1 MQGSRKTARRLLCGL
16 MMALLLA
23 ALLPTTALAAK
34 AEASATTMRVAG
46 SEGTVTVKNA
56 SGQNKSVFNNMQL
69 YNGWTVETAAA
80 SYATLSLD
88 SAKAIKLG
96 AGAKVEL
103 RQNTASK
110 RLELFVTKGSL
121 FFDVSEELPADQT
134 MNIRTSN
141 MVCGIRGTMGEVKA
155 VSPTCTVTYLLDG
168 ETAVINTND
177 LFSPLTGVG
186 TVGASGTAAGTVT
199 ATGFF
204 SNLKTA
210 LGAAA
215 GTSGV
220 TAPATDPTSMLT
232 VPNQGDRAA
241 VYIYEGNYIVV
252 PFPGAANETNAMGTP
267 ALHPVRPGDRL
278 ELGARPAAFSVK
290 RVMPYAQLGKVQ
302 PGDISGAA
310 QEYLA
315 ERPASLDRAVQGL
328 EQNGSGDVA
337 AYLQELTP
345 ETAGAVKAQE
355 EQQAAAN
362 DADAAARNG
371 DYQASQAN
379 KVEQERGAVG
389 AKVDTWGTAGGSV
402 VNDGGIQYVTVTYDI
417 RLQPGAGGTLTA
429 DKTAAA
435 AGETVKLTATPE
447 EGYTLESL
455 TVEDSAGR
463 AVTVTDNAFIM
474 PASAVTATA
483 VFAQGTPQTYSIT
496 ITASEGGSVTADKSR
511 AVQNET
517 VTLTVSP
524 AEGFG
529 LYAISAKRADGAAV
543 KLTVGA
549 DGTRSFTMPGQAVK
563 VTATFRPIMPEP
575 TFTYASDVVT
585 IGSTVEGAQLC
596 YTSDGRVPATS
607 SDLSPTSKK
616 DVTAPQNV
624 TVGENATVKAF
635 AYMDGYIPSG
645 VATYTVGS
653 GAPAPTQVSAVLR
666 AAGLN
671 DAVSGLSLAVRYGS
685 EGSYSTYGPNTLDK
699 TTVWTVPLPVG
710 LTAFQLVPSS
720 PLPPGYIVITT
731 VQLCYAEADSDEI
744 KSSPAT
750 GSVAD
755 GVITF
760 RLPELPQGAMPQSIS
775 VVCKVEEGSPVS
787 YALRVDDSLDSAE
800 GSIHFTVDGQTVTT
814 AAPGKTVTLVASPA
828 EGYTAVS
835 AVCVKGSGESVPLT
849 SGGDGTWTFT
859 MPAENVTATASFV
872 QQGSPI
878 TVTGASFQY
887 QKNSATMPL
896 SLMTVNPSET
906 VSTEDLVLTYDT
918 GTMAFTLSPAEG
930 ISKDLV
936 FDSNFTL
943 GTYNSAGYFGNK
955 SVAEDGGSVSFSF
968 TPTYEI
974 GFETFRETEGDRQGL
989 SGVEVT
995 LTLPDRTTETQ
1006 TTEGS
1011 ETLATATFK
1020 RNASQT
1026 PYTAGAY
1033 SYVLKKEGYVDV
1045 EGSFTLT
1052 EADNLGS
1059 KKWVS
1064 VTMEEPQA
1072 YTITPPSTLPN
1083 GATLSIVVNDT
1094 PADSGAAV
1102 AYAGDIVMM
1111 DYTYEYAV
1119 GETPQDLNVLDENGN
1134 PAEMESRHLELDPMD
1149 SETGTYFCLFTMP
1162 AKNLLVGPHDL
1173 NLEEQMAEIEFE
1185 LDEMKG
1191 TISSNALVV
1200 ESYDD
1205 GYWLCQYA
1213 AVGETVKLTVTR
1225 NTGWQLEANY
1235 PSLDCMD
1242 AQRQSIQTAGL
1253 TTVDETEG
1261 IYSFVVP
1268 QDAAYA
1274 VVSAD
1279 YKLAAGYY
1287 ALSISDVVQENGK
1300 GRVLVNGKPGLAAEP
1315 GDSITMEFTG
1325 ATDGEAP
1332 NLEYWCFT
1340 TEDPVPSNADKT
1352 QTVNEF
1358 GEVIRTYAFVM
1369 PAEDV
1374 VLSGSFARCYK
1385 VTVATPGS
1393 GQLTA
1398 RVGDFTTSGT
1408 VVAVPGEPLSLQYVS
1423 GGLDP
1428 VGATIAFD
1436 GAALPEYTLT
1446 RRYDSTLN
1454 RYVTGFSFASA
1465 PAGAITLTEA
1475 TMYQL
1480 SYNTSLT
1487 AVDTIGGR
1495 SAETLKD
1502 TSFSQPG
1509 FAAYL
1514 VLAGEEVVSG
1524 VSAGYTRPAQ
1534 GSFRLVLTFNGET
1547 MQGETNSEAW
1557 TFSMPAY
1564 NSRLNVWEST

>member
-1 MQGSRKTARRLLCGL
+1 MQGLRKTARRLMCAAL
-16 MMALLLA
+16 MALLMA
-23 ALLPTTALAAK
+23 ALLPTAAMAAK

-46 SEGTVTVKNA
+46 TEGTVTVKNA

-110 RLELFVTKGSL
+110 RLELFVAKGNI

-186 TVGASGTAAGTVT
+186 AVGASGTASGTVT

-204 SNLKTA
+204 TNLKTA

-220 TAPATDPTSMLT
+220 TAPATDPTGMGT
-232 VPNQGDRAA
+232 VSDQGGQAA
-241 VYIYEGNYIVV
+241 VYIYEGNYTVDLL
-252 PFPGAANETNAMGTP
+252 PGTANATNAMGTP
-267 ALHPVRPGDRL
+267 ASQLVLPGDRL
-278 ELGARPAAFSVK
+278 ELGVRPAEFSAE
-290 RVMPYAQLGKVQ
+290 RAMPYIQLAKVQ
-302 PGDISGAA
+302 TGDISGAA

-315 ERPASLDRAVQGL
+315 ERPDGIDRAVQGL
-328 EQNGSGDVA
+328 QQNGSGDVA

-362 DADAAARNG
+362 AADAAARNG
-371 DYQASQAN
+371 DYQTRQAN
-379 KVEQERGAVG
+379 KVEQERGAEG
-389 AKVDTWGTAGGSV
+389 AKVDTWGAVGDSVVNAGVNAGGST
-402 VNDGGIQYVTVTYDI
+402 VNLGYDI
-417 RLQPGAGGTLTA
+417 
-429 DKTAAA
+429 
-435 AGETVKLTATPE
+435 
-447 EGYTLESL
+447 
-455 TVEDSAGR
+455 TVEADPTYGR
-463 AVTVTDNAFIM
+463 
-474 PASAVTATA
+474 
-483 VFAQGTPQTYSIT
+483 
-496 ITASEGGSVTADKSR
+496 VTADKSR

-878 TVTGASFQY
+878 TVTAASFQY

-896 SLMTVNPSET
+896 KLMTVEPGET

-918 GTMAFTLSPAEG
+918 GTQSFTLSAAESSG
-930 ISKDLV
+930 KDLV
-936 FDSNFTL
+936 FADDFTL
-943 GTYNSAGYFGNK
+943 GTDSCGYYGSK
-955 SVAEDGGSVSFSF
+955 SVAADGKSVAFTF

-974 GFETFRETEGDRQGL
+974 GFETSRNTGNDNLEALG
-989 SGVEVT
+989 GVEVT
-995 LTLPDRTTETQ
+995 LTLPGGGTETQ
-1006 TTEGS
+1006 TTAVSG
-1011 ETLATATFK
+1011 TAATAHFVHT
-1020 RNASQT
+1020 ASQT
-1026 PYTAGAY
+1026 PYAAGTY
-1033 SYVLKKEGYVDV
+1033 SYVLKKDGFTDA
-1045 EGSFTLT
+1045 EGSFTLRA
-1052 EADNLGS
+1052 ADDLGS
-1059 KKWVS
+1059 TKWVS

-1149 SETGTYFCLFTMP
+1149 SETGAYFCLFTMP

-1173 NLEEQMAEIEFE
+1173 DLDEMATITFEI
-1185 LDEMKG
+1185 DEMKG
-1191 TISSNALVV
+1191 AISSNALVV

-1205 GYWLCQYA
+1205 GYSLCQYA

-1225 NTGWQLEANY
+1225 NTGWELKENY
-1235 PSLDCMD
+1235 PSLACMD
-1242 AQRQSIQTAGL
+1242 SQENSIQTAGL
-1253 TTVDETEG
+1253 TAVDETEG

-1268 QDAAYA
+1268 QDTAFAF
-1274 VVSAD
+1274 VSAEF
-1279 YKLAAGYY
+1279 KLAEGYY
-1287 ALSISDVVQENGK
+1287 ALDISAVAQDNGK

-1325 ATDGEAP
+1325 ATAGEAP
-1332 NLEYWCFT
+1332 NLEYWCFR
-1340 TEDPVPSNADKT
+1340 TEENALSAADKT
-1352 QTVNEF
+1352 QTASEF
-1358 GEVIRTYAFVM
+1358 GEVVRTYAFDM

-1374 VLSGSFARCYK
+1374 VLSGRFARCYK
-1385 VTVATPGS
+1385 VTVATPSS

-1398 RVGDFTTSGT
+1398 RVGDFTPSGT
-1408 VVAVPGEPLSLQYVS
+1408 VFAVPGEPLSLQYVS

-1428 VGATIAFD
+1428 VGATIAVD

-1465 PAGAITLTEA
+1465 PAGAITLTET

-1509 FAAYL
+1509 YAAYL

-1524 VSAGYTRPAQ
+1524 VSEGYTPPAQ

-1547 MQGETNSEAW
+1547 MQGETNSGAL